1 MQAENVLLEPVY
13 SFTIEV
19 PTEQIGRAMADIQK
33 RNGSF
38 STPVTEGER
47 SILTGTVPASTMG
60 EYQRELAAYS
70 RGQGQL
76 SLSLKGYEPCHN
88 TEEVVAAIG
97 YEPERDTENPASSVF
112 CAHGAGFVVDWWQVP
127 EYAHLES
134 GINLEPEEEGEIPGA
149 GQIPVRGALQNR
161 SGGSSDYITQE
172 EIEEIFRK
180 TYGKSGQDY
189 APYRYHSRNTGSVVR
204 AGENSAGGASGEE
217 KSGENRYGKDR
228 QGNRKEE
235 AAEEYFLV
243 DGYNIIF
250 AGRN

>member
-1 MQAENVLLEPVY
+1 MLEPGEPGSGIQLETACSTDILDKNWQRLIFTHLEEKTHLGVLTGSPLTDVKITLLTGRAHPKHTEGGDFRQATYRALRQGLMQAENVLLEPVY

-112 CAHGAGFVVDWWQVP
+112 CAHGAGFVVD
-127 EYAHLES
+127 
-134 GINLEPEEEGEIPGA
+134 
-149 GQIPVRGALQNR
+149 RCR
-161 SGGSSDYITQE
+161 SMPIW
-172 EIEEIFRK
+172 K
-180 TYGKSGQDY
+180 
-189 APYRYHSRNTGSVVR
+189 
-204 AGENSAGGASGEE
+204 
-217 KSGENRYGKDR
+217 
-228 QGNRKEE
+228 
-235 AAEEYFLV
+235 AE
-243 DGYNIIF
+243 
-250 AGRN
+250 